1 MKTAQV
7 EVPTM
12 YQMAIVALCYCAV
25 VSVCAAAEPPKQATP
40 PSDAGKQVQEPPASA
55 GMLEK
60 DWLYQAERTP
70 LAERTLQEITWA
82 REIAARMSKVAGAPD
97 LRAELAQLDQLE
109 AATKLATAAPSTVKL
124 PDGLVGRWLHYQ
136 LDGEGLYSL
145 NVGAKPAALATG
157 NYTLCAWIR
166 TTKSSGDVI
175 GNGASAGCF
184 LLSVYSGVARAQ
196 HWPAKEKPSK
206 GMAVIDGKTRVDDGQ
221 WHHVA
226 QVVKDA
232 TLSVV
237 VDGKLEGSVAILG
250 TKVASQA
257 PVTIGARGGDAL
269 AFAGTLDEI
278 CVFDRALSVEEIGAT
293 FRVKR
298 ELEKDP
304 SDPSVR
310 HRYFAVRQ
318 IKRQILFKHPAIDFT
333 QVLYIDQPMPG
344 GGTWWS
350 HETLHRNGYT
360 AKAGGRLMVLDGLHP
375 GGKLRQIGPTEPAAY
390 WRPDLSFDARKVLF
404 CMKPAAEQ
412 SFHLYEINLDG
423 SGLRQLTNSLYDDLD
438 PIYLP
443 DGHIM
448 FVSSRCNTYIRCM
461 PEAHASVLAR
471 CDGDGRNIYLISR
484 NSENDFLPSLLNDGR
499 VIYSRWEYTDKPLW
513 NNQKLWTINPDGT
526 GEAVSW
532 GSQSTFPDHTAM
544 PRPIPNSPRVMFAG
558 VGHHNWFSGS
568 VGIINPNKGLNY
580 PHGLT
585 RVTWDVPWA
594 EVGAGPQDV
603 PESPDYHSSGKFAAY
618 QTPWPLSEE
627 LFLVSVEAGPYV
639 HYIWG
644 SPRGKRGPFNLYL
657 MDVHGNREL
666 IMAAQHQI
674 FHAMPVKS
682 RSYPVLPD
690 RVAWPGTG
698 KDSTPARPGV
708 LYSADVCQGVP
719 QLPRESVKFLR
730 ILQQDAKTYSSAT
743 VAREELAGLAQ
754 GPVISGVQD
763 DAVKRI
769 LGTVPIAAD
778 GSVAFEVPAGK
789 AVFFQLL
796 DDKGRALQTMRSF
809 TGVMPGEIRGCMGCH
824 EQQQTAEPPL
834 MNSTGAYRF
843 KVSPVTPPPWGTNTT
858 VSFNRFVQ
866 PVLDKHCGKCHQG
879 DGEARK
885 KLDLTSRAHP
895 KMALQCSDQH
905 LEPYMTLVRRGDM
918 GIIPVEDRRYRSY
931 TTIPP
936 MTYLSYKSRLIEIA
950 MGGKHHDVKI
960 EGTELQQL
968 IAWVDCV
975 GPLRGEEEVRDIP
988 DPKPTMKRPIPL
1000 LTKTAPVI
1008 DRFNIPQDPIPERDT
1023 TPKKGSQS
1031 EKTGP

>member
-7 EVPTM
+7 GVPTI
-12 YQMAIVALCYCAV
+12 YQMLIVALCCSAV
-25 VSVCAAAEPPKQATP
+25 VSVCAAAEQPKQAPP
-40 PSDAGKQVQEPPASA
+40 PSDAGKQVQQPSASA
-55 GMLEK
+55 GILEK

-70 LAERTLQEITWA
+70 LTERTLQEIKWA
-82 REIAARMSKVAGAPD
+82 REIAGRMRSVTGAPD

-109 AATKLATAAPSTVKL
+109 AAAKSAAS
-124 PDGLVGRWLHYQ
+124 
-136 LDGEGLYSL
+136 
-145 NVGAKPAALATG
+145 
-157 NYTLCAWIR
+157 
-166 TTKSSGDVI
+166 
-175 GNGASAGCF
+175 
-184 LLSVYSGVARAQ
+184 
-196 HWPAKEKPSK
+196 
-206 GMAVIDGKTRVDDGQ
+206 
-221 WHHVA
+221 
-226 QVVKDA
+226 
-232 TLSVV
+232 
-237 VDGKLEGSVAILG
+237 
-250 TKVASQA
+250 
-257 PVTIGARGGDAL
+257 
-269 AFAGTLDEI
+269 
-278 CVFDRALSVEEIGAT
+278 
-293 FRVKR
+293 VKR

-304 SDPSVR
+304 TDPSVR
-310 HRYFAVRQ
+310 QRYFDVRQ

-333 QVLYIDQPMPG
+333 QLVFIDQPMPD
-344 GGTWWS
+344 GGTWWC
-350 HETLHRNGYT
+350 HETLHRNGWT

-375 GGKLRQIGPTEPAAY
+375 GGKLRQLGPVEPAAY
-390 WRPDLSFDARKVLF
+390 WRPDVSFDARTVLF
-404 CMKPAAEQ
+404 CMKPASER

-423 SGLRQLTNSLYDDLD
+423 SGLRQLTKSLYDDLD

-461 PEAHASVLAR
+461 PEAYSSVLAR

-484 NSENDFLPSLLNDGR
+484 NSENDWLPSLLHDGR

-513 NNQKLWTINPDGT
+513 RNQKLWTINPDGT
-526 GEAVSW
+526 GEAVFW
-532 GSQSTFPDHTAM
+532 GSQSEFPDHTAM
-544 PRPIPNSPRVMFAG
+544 PRPIPNSHRVMFAG
-558 VGHHNWFSGS
+558 VGHHNWFNGA

-603 PESPDYHSSGKFAAY
+603 PESPDYHSSGEFAAY

-627 LFLVSVEAGPYV
+627 LFLVSAEAGPHV
-639 HYIWG
+639 HYIWN
-644 SPRGKRGPFNLYL
+644 SKRGKRGPFNLYL

-666 IMAAQHQI
+666 IMVAQHQI
-674 FHAMPVKS
+674 MHAMPVKS

-698 KDSTPARPGV
+698 KDHTPARPGV
-708 LYSADVCQGVP
+708 LYSADVFQGVP
-719 QLPRESVKFLR
+719 ELPRESVKFLR
-730 ILQQDAKTYSSAT
+730 ILQQDAKTYSTAT
-743 VAREELAGLAQ
+743 RAREMLGGLGQ

-763 DAVKRI
+763 DSVKRI

-789 AVFFQLL
+789 AVYFQLL

-809 TGVMPGEIRGCMGCH
+809 TGVMPGEIRGCTGCH
-824 EQQQTAEPPL
+824 EQQITAPTHG
-834 MNSTGAYRF
+834 NSTGAYRF
-843 KVSPVTPPPWGTNTT
+843 KVSPVTPPPWGTQTT

-885 KLDLTSRAHP
+885 KLDLTSRVHP
-895 KMALQCSDQH
+895 SMVLQCSDQH
-905 LEPYMTLVRRGDM
+905 LEPYMTLLRLRDM
-918 GIIPVEDRRYRSY
+918 GIIPVEGQPSY

-936 MTYLSYKSRLIEIA
+936 MTYLSYKSRLIDIA
-950 MGGKHHDVKI
+950 MGGKHHNVKI

-988 DPKPTMKRPIPL
+988 DPQPSKIHPIPL

-1008 DRFNIPQDPIPERDT
+1008 DRFNIPQDYIPERDA
-1023 TPKKGSQS
+1023 PVKQGSEPEKGRQ
-1031 EKTGP
+1031 